1 MSERDPRA
9 QNERAQAIALL
20 VSASDDGS
28 DPGRAARRETVVELT
43 VAVASELGL
52 DDTDARD
59 YATIAALGIDTV
71 GAGIQDQDKVL
82 TAAERARLCEAP
94 AACAALAARLAATRD
109 LADALRAYRERWD
122 GTGYPDGLKGEQIP
136 SLARAFAVADA
147 WVALRSPRPF
157 RAALSDAEAAEVV
170 RRNSGS
176 QFCPLSAEAL
186 LGLVEE
192 EDTAPAAEPAL
203 SPAASTPTP
212 QPFDAHPAHPPRAAR
227 RSRRTASRRTPL
239 AAQLAVGAA
248 GIVVGLLLALPPK
261 DVHDRCPP
269 SGEGLVQC
277 QLQKSVLP
285 AVTIVLGCLIGAL
298 ILFWLITRGIPNA
311 NVWWSS
317 GGRRPRRDIDVAADP
332 VLLAAN
338 WGLTYRD
345 AHPEARVRR
354 GRSWRVAAS

>member
-1 MSERDPRA
+1 MSDPDPRA
-9 QNERAQAIALL
+9 QGERAQAIALL
-20 VSASDDGS
+20 VAASDDAR
-28 DPGRAARRETVVELT
+28 DPKRAVRRDAVVELT
-43 VAVASELGL
+43 VAVATRL
-52 DDTDARD
+52 DLDEADARG
-59 YATIAALGIDTV
+59 YATIAALGVDTV

-122 GTGYPDGLKGEQIP
+122 GTGYPDGLRGEQIP
-136 SLARAFAVADA
+136 PLARVFAVADA
-147 WVALRSPRPF
+147 WVALRSQRPF
-157 RAALSDAEAAEVV
+157 RPALSDAEAAEVV

-176 QFCPLSAEAL
+176 QFCPQSAGAL
-186 LGLVEE
+186 LGLVAE
-192 EDTAPAAEPAL
+192 EDPAPTTEPRPMPAL
-203 SPAASTPTP
+203 TPTP
-212 QPFDAHPAHPPRAAR
+212 EPIPAHQARAPRAAVRPR
-227 RSRRTASRRTPL
+227 RAASRRTPL

-248 GIVVGLLLALPPK
+248 GIVVGLLLALPVK

-311 NVWWSS
+311 HTWWSA
-317 GGRRPRRDIDVAADP
+317 GGRRQRRDIDVAADP